1 MTPTSA
7 TPTTATSSSNTV
19 LTAVLYDPPM
29 CCSTGVCGADADPD
43 LARVAG
49 DVAWLAARGV
59 DLQRVNLAQEPARF
73 LDEPVVRALLERS
86 GGDELPALVVNG
98 SLVAYGRYP
107 ARSEWARLLG
117 LDVATG
123 DDGPRVTFDELP
135 MAPAGACDP
144 SDSGCC

>member
-1 MTPTSA
+1 MTTTSDA
-7 TPTTATSSSNTV
+7 PSTLLTAT
-19 LTAVLYDPPM
+19 LYDPPM

-49 DVAWLAARGV
+49 DVAWLGARGV

-73 LDEPVVRALLERS
+73 LAEPAVRALLERS

-98 SLVAYGRYP
+98 ALVAYGRYP
-107 ARSEWARLLG
+107 ARSEWTRLLG
-117 LDVATG
+117 LDGGTVEGTA
-123 DDGPRVTFDELP
+123 RATFDELP